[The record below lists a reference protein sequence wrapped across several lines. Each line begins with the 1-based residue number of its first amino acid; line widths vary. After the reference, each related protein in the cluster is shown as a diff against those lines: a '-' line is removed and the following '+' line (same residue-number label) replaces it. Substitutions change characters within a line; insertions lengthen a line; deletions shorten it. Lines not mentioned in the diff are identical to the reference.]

1 MLSLTLYT
9 VTDIKELNVL
19 LKDGSR
25 TTTLWWQSGNH
36 GDLWQHGEVTVG
48 RTPQDF
54 TILFEASRTFNKPG
68 HIAIDD
74 IDFTNCTLPGRL
86 CYPALPAHVFFKL
99 IYIHKHYLWCVFSEP
114 QPVCPENMFMCNNSV
129 CVESNQVCDFSD
141 DCGDWSDENICGEL
155 NIQW

>member
-1 MLSLTLYT
+1 MQSSTLYT

-19 LKDGSR
+19 LKEGSR
-25 TTTLWWQSGNH
+25 ITTLWWQLGNH
-36 GDLWQHGEVTVG
+36 GDVWQHGKVTVG

-86 CYPALPAHVFFKL
+86 TALPVHVFFKL
-99 IYIHKHYLWCVFSEP
+99 VYIHKHYFWCVFFRAAAPMS
-114 QPVCPENMFMCNNSV
+114 
-129 CVESNQVCDFSD
+129 
-141 DCGDWSDENICGEL
+141 
-155 NIQW
+155 